1 MKGTQLNYFNM
12 LFDWK
17 LVTVLQSRLELEA
30 VTFITMARVREAW
43 ELGRATWW
51 ELPGGGRAF
60 LPASTGQHT
69 AVASWGFYKLLY

>member
-1 MKGTQLNYFNM
+1 M

-30 VTFITMARVREAW
+30 VTLITMATVREAW
-43 ELGRATWW
+43 ELGGATWW
-51 ELPGGGRAF
+51 ELPGEGRAF
-60 LPASTGQHT
+60 LPASTGQCT